1 MSIVVAPDDAEKSLE
16 VLRENGESPY
26 IIGKII
32 KSDDKIII
40 R

>member
-16 VLRENGESPY
+16 VLRENGENPY